1 MVKRWCV
8 YLAGLLGV
16 MIFYLAN
23 QLWLSWVLMWAVI
36 ALPGLSLLLS
46 LPGMLCT
53 RLMADCNAKTVAGAD
68 ETVVVTGRCPLP
80 MASFRYRLAVE
91 RVTTGERWVLSPG
104 QLLPTEHC
112 GKLRVR
118 LEKARVYDY
127 LGLFSLPIRCGG
139 EVGVVVMPASVALSS
154 PPGLE
159 RHMAGAWQ
167 VKPGGG
173 YAENHE
179 LRLYRPGDPLRQ
191 VHWKLSAK
199 TGKLVVREAMEPR
212 RGKLLLTM
220 DICGPAEALDE
231 KFGQLLWL
239 SSYLLER
246 ELRFEICILSG
257 SGPAVECIATEAD
270 LGKAMV
276 RFLSLPPVTEGSVL
290 DRDRKCTWHF
300 HIGGGTD
307 EEK

>member
-1 MVKRWCV
+1 
-8 YLAGLLGV
+8 

-36 ALPGLSLLLS
+36 SLPGLSLLFS
-46 LPGMLCT
+46 IPGMLCT
-53 RLMADCNAKTVAGAD
+53 RLEAACNAKTEAGAD
-68 ETVVVTGRCPLP
+68 ETVLVAGRCPLP
-80 MASFRYRLAVE
+80 VPCFRYRLAVE
-91 RVTTGERWVLSPG
+91 RVTTEERWVLAPG

-112 GKLRVR
+112 GKLRIR
-118 LEKARVYDY
+118 LEKARVYDF
-127 LGLFSLPIRCGG
+127 LGLFSLPVRCGG
-139 EVGVVVMPASVALSS
+139 AVGVVVMPTPVALSS

-173 YAENHE
+173 FAENHE

-191 VHWKLSAK
+191 IHWKVSAK

-212 RGKLLLTM
+212 RGRFLLTM
-220 DICGPAEALDE
+220 DICGTAEALDE

-239 SSYLLER
+239 GRYLLER
-246 ELRFEICILSG
+246 ELQFEILVLGG
-257 SGPAVECIATEAD
+257 SGVVDRKIATEGD
-270 LGKAMV
+270 LAKAV
-276 RFLSLPPVTEGSVL
+276 EDFLGLLPVAEGTIL
-290 DRDRKCTWHF
+290 DREMKCAWHF